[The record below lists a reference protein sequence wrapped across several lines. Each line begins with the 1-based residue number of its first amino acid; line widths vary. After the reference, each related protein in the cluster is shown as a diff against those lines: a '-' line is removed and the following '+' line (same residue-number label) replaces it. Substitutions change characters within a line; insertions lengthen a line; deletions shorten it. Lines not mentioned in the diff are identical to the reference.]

1 MEEIKW
7 RIPST
12 SGNPIELTLKSDN
25 PLFIVGPNGS
35 GKSALI
41 QQLVLENARNSKPN
55 KIKRISAHRQTWFDS
70 GNIDFTPADRQQY
83 ESQRL
88 SHDQGNASRW
98 YDSIAREDLSAI
110 RFDLVAKENARARSI
125 ANYVDNQELTK
136 AQRISVELPSP
147 FDQINELLNRG
158 TLTVKLE
165 NSDDQTLLARHPQGD
180 SFSVAEMSDGERNAM
195 IIAAH
200 VITAEPG
207 TVLLIDEPERHLH
220 RSIIQPFLSALF
232 DLRSEDCAF
241 IIATHEIAL
250 PVANPSAQVLIL
262 RSCQWSGGECVAW
275 DADVLEPNAELPEDL
290 KLAILGSRQR
300 ILFVEGRSGSLD
312 FPLYTALF
320 PGLSVVSKGNCA
332 DVQKAV
338 LGLRG
343 SQDSHH
349 AKAFGLIDRDNRTK
363 ENVKELAEQGV
374 FALEVYSVEALYYCS
389 DAIAAVAHRQ
399 AESFGVDADELIKAA
414 RQKAFD
420 ALRNQDI
427 AEEMAAWRCERQ
439 ARELFLSKL
448 PNWKSIRSNPTQ
460 PICVSIDLLYCEELD
475 LFNQLV
481 KEEDLDQL
489 VARYPI
495 DRSPAFQEI
504 ARELRCRDRNDYQHM
519 IITLIRNDNQLA
531 QALKSRIG
539 QLSEAL
545 DSVEDPQNE

>member
-1 MEEIKW
+1 MI
-7 RIPST
+7 
-12 SGNPIELTLKSDN
+12 
-25 PLFIVGPNGS
+25 
-35 GKSALI
+35 
-41 QQLVLENARNSKPN
+41 
-55 KIKRISAHRQTWFDS
+55 
-70 GNIDFTPADRQQY
+70 
-83 ESQRL
+83 
-88 SHDQGNASRW
+88 
-98 YDSIAREDLSAI
+98 
-110 RFDLVAKENARARSI
+110 AKENSRARAI
-125 ANYVDNQELTK
+125 TQYVDNDECAEARK
-136 AQRISVELPSP
+136 ISVGSSSP
-147 FDQINELLNRG
+147 FNQINQLLDYG
-158 TLTVKLE
+158 KLNVTIE
-165 NSDDQTLLARHPQGD
+165 NSNDQDLLARRSQGEP
-180 SFSVAEMSDGERNAM
+180 FSIAEMSDGERSAM

-200 VITAEPG
+200 VITAEPE
-207 TVLLIDEPERHLH
+207 TVFVIDEPERHLH

-232 DLRSEDCAF
+232 ALRREDCAF
-241 IIATHEIAL
+241 IVATHEIAL
-250 PVANPSAQVLIL
+250 PVANPDARVLML
-262 RSCQWSGGECVAW
+262 RSCQWSGDECVAW
-275 DADVLEPNAELPEDL
+275 DANVLEPNAELPEDL

-374 FALEVYSVEALYYCS
+374 FALEVYSVEVLYYCS